1 LASLHDGPGDA
12 FRRLHELV
20 QADVSEGVVPS
31 RSQAASNHWILW
43 QNFCD
48 DFNLDST
55 LVSYDDPV
63 PILQVFAYLFRNG
76 VINAS
81 GRKVRARSVEDAT
94 RSIGQAFAAVGAR
107 DPRLNSFGKMDFRL
121 NRMWKA
127 YKKQD
132 PPPNRVKPIP
142 VPILQHILAVALLA
156 ASVAAIAVA
165 DMICLAFFFL
175 LRPGEYTGTKST
187 STPFRL
193 CDVELRT
200 GAIRHNVLTTPIP
213 TLLAATFVTLTFTTQ
228 KNGVRGEVMGLAR
241 SGSPTFCPVQCVI
254 RRVVHL
260 RQHGAPATTPLASY
274 YDSNNK
280 LCHVSSHAISTAL
293 KLAVQVMGAPYGFLP
308 TNISARSLR
317 AAGAMALLCAQVDS
331 DIIRLLGRWRSDEM
345 LRYLHVQAEPVM
357 RNFSTQMLQ
366 HGTFTLLPNQDV
378 PMF

>member
-1 LASLHDGPGDA
+1 LASLHAGPGAA
-12 FRRLHELV
+12 FSRLHELA
-20 QADVSEGVVPS
+20 QADVEQGVVPS
-31 RSQAASNHWILW
+31 RSQASSNHWILW
-43 QNFCD
+43 QEFCD
-48 DFNLDST
+48 DLQLDST

-76 VINAS
+76 FINAS
-81 GRKVRARSVEDAT
+81 GRKVRARTVEDIV

-107 DPRLNSFGKMDFRL
+107 DPRLNSLGKMDFRL

-142 VPILQHILAVALLA
+142 VPILQRILAVALLS

-175 LRPGEYTGTKST
+175 LRPGEYTGTTAT

-213 TLLAATFVTLTFTTQ
+213 TLRAATFVTLTFTTQ
-228 KNGVRGEVMGLAR
+228 KNGVEGEVMGLAR
-241 SGSPTFCPVQCVI
+241 SGSPTFCPVQCTI
-254 RRVVHL
+254 RRIIHL

-280 LCHVSSHAISTAL
+280 LCHVTSHAISSAL
-293 KLAVQVMGAPYGFLP
+293 KLAVQVMGVPYGFLP
-308 TNISARSLR
+308 KDISARSLR

-357 RNFSTQMLQ
+357 RNFSSQMLQ
-366 HGTFTLLPNQDV
+366 HGTFTLLPNQEV